1 MQKITSEVEEDRH
14 EDAFLSSSTRKAETG
29 ESQVPDQPSDIED
42 PVLKILANSLECS
55 SYWC

>member
-1 MQKITSEVEEDRH
+1 MQKITSEVLEDWH
-14 EDAFLSSSTRKAETG
+14 EDAFLSSSTWKAETG

-55 SYWC
+55 YWC